1 MIPYRVGRAVLLLAV
16 VAVLGCGG
24 GRAGQEKVYTV
35 TGKIT
40 MGGGP
45 VPNASITFSP
55 KDKQPVAVGRT
66 GADGSY
72 TLTTYNP
79 GDGAAAGNYGVLVT
93 KTLAAAGTSGPPKG
107 HDPKS
112 AATFDSSAAH
122 ASSGAAMGGSAAAE
136 AGLPER
142 YSKVDQTSLSATVK
156 PGGDN
161 KFDFDLTP

>member
-1 MIPYRVGRAVLLLAV
+1 MIPFRVGPALLLLVV
-16 VAVLGCGG
+16 VAVAGCG
-24 GRAGQEKVYTV
+24 RSKAGQEKVYQV

-79 GDGAAAGNYGVLVT
+79 GDGAAAGNYVVLVS
-93 KTLAAAGTSGPPKG
+93 KSLAVANSGGPPKG
-107 HDPKS
+107 HDPK
-112 AATFDSSAAH
+112 ATTFDSSAAH
-122 ASSGAAMGGSAAAE
+122 SASGAAMGGSTAAE

-142 YSKVDQTSLSATVK
+142 YSKVDQTTLNATVK
-156 PGGDN
+156 PSGDN